1 MDNKKITVVINT
13 FNSEDKIYNCIDSI
27 SSELKVIVVENNC
40 FKVNYLFSFVQTY
53 LGIEEE
59 IR

>member
-27 SSELKVIVVENNC
+27 SSELKVIVVENSKNIE
-40 FKVNYLFSFVQTY
+40 FKNNLEKNTK
-53 LGIEEE
+53 I
-59 IR
+59 